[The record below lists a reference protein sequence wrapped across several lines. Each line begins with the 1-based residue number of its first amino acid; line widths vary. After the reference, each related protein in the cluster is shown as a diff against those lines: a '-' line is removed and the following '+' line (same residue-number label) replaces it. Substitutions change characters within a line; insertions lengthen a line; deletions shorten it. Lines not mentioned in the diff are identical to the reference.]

1 MLILERYLSREV
13 LRPMIGLSVFL
24 LSVVLIFY
32 ASRFLGRAATD
43 GLPIELVGLMVG
55 LRLGLFLDIL
65 IPCALLLGML
75 IGFGRLQS
83 AHETDAVISSGVSPS
98 RFFRLLGLYVGFVAL
113 VVLALS
119 GWFRPWAYQTLYQL
133 EAEMAADLT
142 VERIEPGRFQVGGR
156 HWLIYAEG
164 RDDQGLT
171 EVMIHYRDDGEAT
184 DKNALAMDGGKVGD
198 TRSLLTA
205 QRMRQRVDEDGLVRL
220 QLTGQV
226 RSYSLDQARVH
237 DMVASFDQLEL
248 IMQPLPLIEREQV
261 RRALSLSALWQH
273 TGRMEQAELQWRLV
287 APVTV
292 LVFAFTAFTL
302 GRRPPRSQSSWP
314 ILAGLLVATAYFSVL
329 GVFISAVEQARL
341 SAWPGAFWAP
351 IALLLVMTGLRWF
364 RSRLGLA

>member
-24 LSVVLIFY
+24 LAVVLIFY

-43 GLPIELVGLMVG
+43 GLPMELVGLMVG
-55 LRLGLFLDIL
+55 LRLGLFLDVL

-83 AHETDAVISSGVSPS
+83 AHETDAVISSGVAPS
-98 RFFRLLGLYVGFVAL
+98 RFFRLLGAYVGLVAL

-171 EVMIHYRDDGEAT
+171 DVMIHYRDDGQAAEQPEWI
-184 DKNALAMDGGKVGD
+184 GD

-205 QRMRQRVDEDGLVRL
+205 QRMQQRVDEDGLVRL

-261 RRALSLSALWQH
+261 RRALSMPALWRH
-273 TGRMEQAELQWRLV
+273 AGRMEQAELQWRLV
-287 APVTV
+287 APATV

-314 ILAGLLVATAYFSVL
+314 ILAGLVVATAYFSVL
-329 GVFISAVEQARL
+329 GVFISAVEQARI

-351 IALLLVMTGLRWF
+351 MGLLAVMMGLRWI
-364 RSRLGLA
+364 RARRGLA

>member
-1 MLILERYLSREV
+1 VLILERYLSREV

-83 AHETDAVISSGVSPS
+83 AHETDAVISSGVAPS
-98 RFFRLLGLYVGFVAL
+98 RFLRLLGVYVVLVAV

-142 VERIEPGRFQVGGR
+142 IERIEPGRFQVGGR
-156 HWLIYAEG
+156 HWLVYAEG
-164 RDDQGLT
+164 RDGQGLT
-171 EVMIHYRDDGEAT
+171 EVMIHYRDDDRHEAG
-184 DKNALAMDGGKVGD
+184 LSSD

-205 QRMRQRVDEDGLVRL
+205 QRMQQRVDEDGVVRL

-226 RSYSLDQARVH
+226 RSYSLDQARAH
-237 DMVASFDQLEL
+237 DMVASFEQLEL
-248 IMQPLPLIEREQV
+248 IIQPLPLIEREQV
-261 RRALSLSALWQH
+261 RRALSNSVLWRH
-273 TGRMEQAELQWRLV
+273 TGRMELAELQWRLV
-287 APVTV
+287 APMTV
-292 LVFAFTAFTL
+292 LVFAFTAVTL

-341 SAWPGAFWAP
+341 SAWPGAFWVP
-351 IALLLVMTGLRWF
+351 VGLLLIMTGVRWIRLR
-364 RSRLGLA
+364 RGLA